1 LKSLVSVSYSV
12 LFCYCF
18 CNLNIFYIDKFYGS
32 HFCLPVKN
40 QRHDKA
46 GINDCKN
53 LGMVKFLQVID
64 PYRIMSLV
72 FKSKTEM
79 CYFVFSI
86 LKLLQQKWKE
96 MRSSFS
102 YLNFINESGTE
113 SRFILLY
120 LNFQKSLIPTQSC
133 LWFSKVK
140 QRCVILFFPYLNLL
154 KKSGKRG
161 ICSIPKLY

>member
-1 LKSLVSVSYSV
+1 MYSSFV
-12 LFCYCF
+12 QCQKYSC
-18 CNLNIFYIDKFYGS
+18 CNSNIYYLDNVYGS

-96 MRSSFS
+96 MRSSF
-102 YLNFINESGTE
+102 
-113 SRFILLY
+113 FILKLY
-120 LNFQKSLIPTQSC
+120 QREWNR
-133 LWFSKVK
+133 VK
-140 QRCVILFFPYLNLL
+140 IHFT
-154 KKSGKRG
+154 
-161 ICSIPKLY
+161 IPKFLKVIDPYPIMSLVFDSKIEI